1 MAIHMY
7 GRCTSHGHKVSE
19 ERRAIFL
26 LIPGVA
32 QPAIISLAISRNWL
46 LMSKS
51 QVITMSKSQ
60 VITITL
66 KAQVSLSN

>member
-7 GRCTSHGHKVSE
+7 DRCTSHGHEISE

-26 LIPGVA
+26 LVPCVA
-32 QPAIISLAISRNWL
+32 QPAIMSLVILRDWL
-46 LMSKS
+46 L
-51 QVITMSKSQ
+51 MSKSQ

-66 KAQVSLSN
+66 KAQVSLSS

>member
-1 MAIHMY
+1 MAIHIY
-7 GRCTSHGHKVSE
+7 DRCTNHGHEVSE

-32 QPAIISLAISRNWL
+32 QPAIISLEILRDWL
-46 LMSKS
+46 L
-51 QVITMSKSQ
+51 MSKSQ